1 MFFSHCCQKLKFS
14 RNSLKDSIHFT
25 MNSKFLFFLPNHSQ
39 KRPEFRMGSP
49 DLGDDF
55 HSDYESGSPRSQTGD
70 ASFFRKYGID
80 LERRL
85 VFLLS
90 NMNIWFLL

>member
-1 MFFSHCCQKLKFS
+1 
-14 RNSLKDSIHFT
+14 
-25 MNSKFLFFLPNHSQ
+25 
-39 KRPEFRMGSP
+39 MGSP

-85 VFLLS
+85 VVLLS
-90 NMNIWFLL
+90 NMNICLLLQLNMFVSHAESVLGTSG